1 MCDRKK
7 ATCTNC
13 GHRFLITA
21 SVHIAY
27 YGKPTIELQVHECP
41 NCGEELGPGHYPFV
55 IE

>member
-13 GHRFLITA
+13 GHKFLITA
-21 SVHIAY
+21 SCNIADD
-27 YGKPTIELQVHECP
+27 GRPLIMLQVHECP
-41 NCGEELGPGHYPFV
+41 DCGKELGCGAYPFV